1 MNLRDV
7 TRAPIAATLTSD
19 VSPTMQ
25 IRLFL
30 LRLSSP
36 ACVMT
41 VACLLPLM
49 GCSGSDLGAEVS
61 GVASLDGRP
70 LESGSVVFA
79 PVDGVSNNATSAV
92 NSDGTYQLVSNRTIG
107 LTPGKYRV
115 AVTMHEHVDVKP
127 GERSMVMPKLLTPEK
142 YADPSTSGLE
152 FDVAAGS
159 NTINIELTSK

>member
-1 MNLRDV
+1 
-7 TRAPIAATLTSD
+7 
-19 VSPTMQ
+19 MQ
-25 IRLFL
+25 IQLFI
-30 LRLSSP
+30 LRLSRP
-36 ACVMT
+36 ARVMA
-41 VACLLPLM
+41 VACLLSLI

-61 GVASLDGRP
+61 GVASLDGKP

-92 NSDGTYQLVSNRTIG
+92 NSDGTYQLVSSRTIG

-127 GERSMVMPKLLTPEK
+127 GERSMVMPKLLTPQK

-152 FDVAAGS
+152 FDVVPGS
-159 NTINIELTSK
+159 QTIDLALTSG